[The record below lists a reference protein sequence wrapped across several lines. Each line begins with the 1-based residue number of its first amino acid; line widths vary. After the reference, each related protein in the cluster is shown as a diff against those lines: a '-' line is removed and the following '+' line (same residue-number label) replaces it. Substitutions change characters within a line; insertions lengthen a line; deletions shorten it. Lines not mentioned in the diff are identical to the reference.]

1 MCARSAPSPATQKPP
16 VSVKIVPPI
25 RALWGVFGRFALIA
39 IVAKRALRFLW
50 FKSGKKG
57 RAQGCLSAS
66 KERNLEAQAAGVNHG
81 GKTLPSLPLES
92 KSSMKESTVSK
103 VASPRVTRKSSSNLD
118 GAAGGADEI
127 GRAILTL
134 SGGASFGLG
143 KPDAD
148 QMADWRT
155 FHSSGM
161 AGRAARGIWFYRGI
175 VSSDTSVLDA
185 ASASALAIWQAHTSG
200 VRGDQ
205 LAGVGRR
212 AAFVSLTRD
221 ACGGRTGHK
230 AGSDGVTSYTLP
242 LDGEGRAMAAV
253 ALAQWANTCQINET
267 SARYG
272 EAADADADAD
282 AGAVRRSR
290 SAVESALARV
300 KAAIW
305 SDARGRKG
313 FADRARFKFI
323 AAVINGAEYAQAAK
337 LANYANPKSALESL
351 RSGKVWE
358 RLGIPAPRGLR
369 AGFLQ

>member
-1 MCARSAPSPATQKPP
+1 
-16 VSVKIVPPI
+16 
-25 RALWGVFGRFALIA
+25 
-39 IVAKRALRFLW
+39 
-50 FKSGKKG
+50 
-57 RAQGCLSAS
+57 
-66 KERNLEAQAAGVNHG
+66 
-81 GKTLPSLPLES
+81 
-92 KSSMKESTVSK
+92 
-103 VASPRVTRKSSSNLD
+103 
-118 GAAGGADEI
+118 
-127 GRAILTL
+127 
-134 SGGASFGLG
+134 
-143 KPDAD
+143 
-148 QMADWRT
+148 MADWRT
-155 FHSSGM
+155 FNSSGM

-175 VSSDTSVLDA
+175 VSTDTSVLDA
-185 ASASALAIWQAHTSG
+185 ASASALAIWQAYTSG

-221 ACGGRTGHK
+221 ACGGRTGHQ

-253 ALAQWANTCQINET
+253 ALEQWATTCQINET

-272 EAADADADAD
+272 EAADADAD

-323 AAVINGAEYAQAAK
+323 AAVINGAEYSQAAK

-351 RSGKVWE
+351 RSGKVWQ
-358 RLGIPAPRGLR
+358 RLGIPAPRRLR

>member
-1 MCARSAPSPATQKPP
+1 MLA
-16 VSVKIVPPI
+16 
-25 RALWGVFGRFALIA
+25 
-39 IVAKRALRFLW
+39 
-50 FKSGKKG
+50 
-57 RAQGCLSAS
+57 
-66 KERNLEAQAAGVNHG
+66 
-81 GKTLPSLPLES
+81 SLPRES
-92 KSSMKESTVSK
+92 KSSMKISTVSK
-103 VASPRVTRKSSSNLD
+103 VASRRVTRKSSSNLD
-118 GAAGGADEI
+118 TTGAGGGDDI

-143 KPDAD
+143 KPDVD

-155 FHSSGM
+155 FNSSGM

-185 ASASALAIWQAHTSG
+185 AAASALAIWQAYTSG

-221 ACGGRTGHK
+221 CCGGRTGGK
-230 AGSDGVTSYTLP
+230 AGSDPDSVTSYTLP
-242 LDGEGRAMAAV
+242 LNGEGAAMAAL
-253 ALAQWANTCQINET
+253 ALEQWANTCQINET

-272 EAADADADAD
+272 EAADADADA
-282 AGAVRRSR
+282 GAVRRSR
-290 SAVESALARV
+290 SDVESVLARV

-351 RSGKVWE
+351 RSGKVWQ
-358 RLGIPAPRGLR
+358 RLGIPAPRRLR

>member
-1 MCARSAPSPATQKPP
+1 M
-16 VSVKIVPPI
+16 
-25 RALWGVFGRFALIA
+25 
-39 IVAKRALRFLW
+39 
-50 FKSGKKG
+50 
-57 RAQGCLSAS
+57 
-66 KERNLEAQAAGVNHG
+66 N
-81 GKTLPSLPLES
+81 
-92 KSSMKESTVSK
+92 ESTVSK
-103 VASPRVTRKSSSNLD
+103 VASRRVTRKSSSNLD
-118 GAAGGADEI
+118 TTGAGGGDDI

-143 KPDAD
+143 KPDVD

-155 FHSSGM
+155 FNSSGM

-185 ASASALAIWQAHTSG
+185 ASASALAIGQAYTSG

-221 ACGGRTGHK
+221 CCGGRTGGK
-230 AGSDGVTSYTLP
+230 AGSDPDSVTSYTLP
-242 LDGEGRAMAAV
+242 LNGEGAAMAAL
-253 ALAQWANTCQINET
+253 ALEQWAKTCQINET
-267 SARYG
+267 SPAYG
-272 EAADADADAD
+272 EAATGDAD
-282 AGAVRRSR
+282 AGGRSR
-290 SAVESALARV
+290 SAVESVLARV
-300 KAAIW
+300 KSAIW
-305 SDARGRKG
+305 SDAKGRKG

-323 AAVINGAEYAQAAK
+323 AAVFNGAEFAQAAK

-358 RLGIPAPRGLR
+358 RLGIPAPRRLR

>member
-1 MCARSAPSPATQKPP
+1 
-16 VSVKIVPPI
+16 
-25 RALWGVFGRFALIA
+25 
-39 IVAKRALRFLW
+39 
-50 FKSGKKG
+50 
-57 RAQGCLSAS
+57 
-66 KERNLEAQAAGVNHG
+66 
-81 GKTLPSLPLES
+81 
-92 KSSMKESTVSK
+92 MKESTVSK
-103 VASPRVTRKSSSNLD
+103 VASRRVTRKSSSNLD
-118 GAAGGADEI
+118 TTGAGGGDEI

-155 FHSSGM
+155 FNSSGM

-185 ASASALAIWQAHTSG
+185 ASASALAIWQAYTSG

-221 ACGGRTGHK
+221 ACGGRTGHQ

-253 ALAQWANTCQINET
+253 ALEQWATTCQINET

-272 EAADADADAD
+272 EAADADAD

-323 AAVINGAEYAQAAK
+323 ASLISGRDIDQAAK

-351 RSGKVWE
+351 RSGKVWQ
-358 RLGIPAPRGLR
+358 RLGIPAPRRLR

>member
-1 MCARSAPSPATQKPP
+1 MRACSAPSPAAQKPP

-25 RALWGVFGRFALIA
+25 RALWGVSGRFA
-39 IVAKRALRFLW
+39 VKSFPAKRALRFRRC
-50 FKSGKKG
+50 KSGKKG

-92 KSSMKESTVSK
+92 KSIMNKSTVSK
-103 VASPRVTRKSSSNLD
+103 VASRRVTRQSPSNLD
-118 GAAGGADEI
+118 ATGAGGGADI

-143 KPDAD
+143 KPDVD

-155 FHSSGM
+155 FNSSGM

-185 ASASALAIWQAHTSG
+185 ASASALAIWQAYTSG

-221 ACGGRTGHK
+221 ACGG
-230 AGSDGVTSYTLP
+230 ADGP
-242 LDGEGRAMAAV
+242 
-253 ALAQWANTCQINET
+253 Q
-267 SARYG
+267 
-272 EAADADADAD
+272 
-282 AGAVRRSR
+282 SR
-290 SAVESALARV
+290 E
-300 KAAIW
+300 
-305 SDARGRKG
+305 
-313 FADRARFKFI
+313 
-323 AAVINGAEYAQAAK
+323 
-337 LANYANPKSALESL
+337 
-351 RSGKVWE
+351 
-358 RLGIPAPRGLR
+358 
-369 AGFLQ
+369 